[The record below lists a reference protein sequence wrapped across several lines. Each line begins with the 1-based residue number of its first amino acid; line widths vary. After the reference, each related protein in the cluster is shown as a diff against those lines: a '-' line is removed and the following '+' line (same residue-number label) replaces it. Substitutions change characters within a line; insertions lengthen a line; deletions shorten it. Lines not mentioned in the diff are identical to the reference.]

1 MVHGPAHRERD
12 GHDGISSSDKR
23 RDADRGKVMLKD
35 YHFRIRSRQP
45 QVPTGG
51 TLNPISW
58 EIVLPTSW
66 QVSVEQNS
74 GHFIVKAGCQTT
86 VVHNYKEARK
96 WLIAL
101 ADKEIQAAFKVK

>member
-1 MVHGPAHRERD
+1 MPDYRCFNWRSYASGGILGPPT
-12 GHDGISSSDKR
+12 
-23 RDADRGKVMLKD
+23 
-35 YHFRIRSRQP
+35 SRQEP
-45 QVPTGG
+45 VQ
-51 TLNPISW
+51 
-58 EIVLPTSW
+58 PTSW
-66 QVSVEQNS
+66 TVSVEQNS